1 MDTHKAL
8 SFFTN
13 VSAIMDALKAENAAL
28 KRQVAL
34 LEDTLK
40 AVEQLYDEKVRY
52 AEEEGTR
59 AKLAAIQSQ
68 IGEAVRMNLVRIHT
82 AIEAARKWGD
92 EHNVMERE
100 VILGIIERALPR

>member
-1 MDTHKAL
+1 MDE
-8 SFFTN
+8 
-13 VSAIMDALKAENAAL
+13 LKAENAAL

-40 AVEQLYDEKVRY
+40 AVEELYHEKVRY

-68 IGEAVRMNLVRIHT
+68 IGEAVRTNLVRIRE

-92 EHNVMERE
+92 EHAVVGRE
-100 VILGIIERALPR
+100 AMLGIIERALPR